1 MYAPSIGTITLRV
14 LVSLY
19 FGPDDRAWFYEE
31 RSYSQP
37 YTYSIYEADYN
48 EHGDIICIVD
58 NPGRSANSGI
68 IGDLHRRG
76 LIDIVDRTRQNI
88 LSNGIGKIKFG
99 VTDFGEEVIRK
110 IFLAD
115 PVRIVEACQSYPSW
129 VPIDIVDVLRVDISR
144 LPELLV
150 SETPIIRETAGL
162 ISKWAQELSTQI

>member
-1 MYAPSIGTITLRV
+1 MSALSIGTITFRV
-14 LVSLY
+14 LVALY
-19 FGPDDRAWFYEE
+19 FGSDDRAWFYEE

-37 YTYSIYEADYN
+37 YTYGIYEVDYN
-48 EHGDIICIVD
+48 EYGGIICIVD
-58 NPGRSANSGI
+58 SPGRSANSSI

-76 LIDIVDRTRQNI
+76 LIGIVDRTVQNI

-115 PVRIVEACQSYPSW
+115 PVRIVKACEAYPSW
-129 VPIDIVDVLRVDISR
+129 VPIDIVNVLRVDMAQ

-150 SETPIIRETAGL
+150 SEIPIIRETAGL
-162 ISKWAQELSTQI
+162 ISKWTQEVE